1 MIDNNILQFSK
12 TLGLSYNNIQ
22 DLNNIID
29 MQIPHRPRFHR
40 QDVTIGGET
49 MSMYACNVI
58 KCVKALFGS
67 AEFVPHMIYRPER
80 HYDLENG
87 RERHYHD
94 MHTGDWW
101 WEMQVGLLYQLPH

>member
-1 MIDNNILQFSK
+1 
-12 TLGLSYNNIQ
+12 
-22 DLNNIID
+22 

-40 QDVTIGGET
+40 QDVTIRGET
-49 MSMYACNVI
+49 VAMYSRNI
-58 KCVKALFGS
+58 IECVKALFGS
-67 AEFVPHMIYRPER
+67 ADLAPHMIYRPER

-101 WEMQVGLLYQLPH
+101 WEMQVRILSLSLY